1 MKRILHIG
9 STGVQE
15 LPAAQR
21 KMGCKSDVLF
31 FYRHSYGIKIDLYC
45 PLKLPFP
52 LQYAEEMFH
61 LLRVSNEYDI
71 FHFHFHYQYRSL
83 LPFGVD
89 VLLWKAL
96 GKKVIIHHRGE
107 DIRNKSELL
116 FFSKFADKIFVSTPD
131 LLKWS
136 PTAIWIPNPIDLEKF
151 TYVGVENKSKSEE
164 INIVHAPSNRMIKG
178 TEHVLNAINKLKK
191 EGYKI
196 NFILVEK
203 ENRNKAIEIYKQADI
218 VIDQINPKFGVYGM
232 VSVENMALGKPVISS
247 IKQDYI
253 HEYYK
258 GLPILNSDP
267 PNLAENLRILIED
280 YGLRKELAEKSRK
293 YVEQMHDAV
302 KVTKRIDELYDAD

>member
-1 MKRILHIG
+1 MKSILHIG
-9 STGVQE
+9 NVGVQE

-21 KMGCKSDVLF
+21 KMGLKSDVLF
-31 FYRHSYGIKIDLYC
+31 FYPHSYGIKIDLYY

-52 LQYAEEMFH
+52 LRYVEEMYH

-71 FHFHFHYQYRSL
+71 FHFHFHFQYRSL

-107 DIRNKSELL
+107 DIRNKSELRI
-116 FFSKFADKIFVSTPD
+116 FAKFADKIFVSTPD
-131 LLKWS
+131 LLEWS
-136 PTAIWIPNPIDLEKF
+136 PTAIWIPNPVDLEKF
-151 TYVGVENKSKSEE
+151 TYVGVENKSESEE
-164 INIVHAPSNRMIKG
+164 IIIVHAPSNRMIKG
-178 TEHVLNAINKLKK
+178 TEHVLRAVNKLKK
-191 EGYKI
+191 KGYKI
-196 NFILVEK
+196 NFILVE
-203 ENRNKAIEIYKQADI
+203 NMLRNEAIEMYKQADI

-247 IKQDYI
+247 IKQNYI

-267 PNLAENLRILIED
+267 SNLAQNLRMLIVD
-280 YGLRKELAEKSRK
+280 YNLRKELGEKSRK
-293 YVEQMHDAV
+293 YIEQMHDAV
-302 KVTKRIDELYDAD
+302 KVTKIIAEFYDAD